1 MNYDFDR
8 GLNLEEM
15 RSITNDII
23 ERFNKLQK
31 YATEKGFPICL
42 NTETSVPLELYW
54 HDDYDGR
61 ILVDK
66 YLSNIQKKCPK
77 CGNLLHPSDVV
88 GYTYVCY
95 QCDENFY
102 EIETIDKDD
111 KNGR

>member
-8 GLNLEEM
+8 GISLEKQRE
-15 RSITNDII
+15 ITNKII
-23 ERFNKLQK
+23 KKFNKLQK
-31 YATEKGFPICL
+31 EATELGFPICL
-42 NTETSVPLELYW
+42 NTQTSVPLELYW

-66 YLSNIQKKCPK
+66 ELSNIQKKCPR

-88 GYTYVCY
+88 GYEYVCY

-102 EIETIDKDD
+102 DCEL
-111 KNGR
+111 

>member
-8 GLNLEEM
+8 GMTLERQRE
-15 RSITNDII
+15 ITSKII
-23 ERFNKLQK
+23 EKFNRLQEE
-31 YATEKGFPICL
+31 ATELGFPICL
-42 NTETSVPLELYW
+42 STQTSAPLELYW

-66 YLSNIQKKCPK
+66 ELSSMQKKCPR

-88 GYTYVCY
+88 GYEYVCY

-102 EIETIDKDD
+102 ECEVIDY
-111 KNGR
+111 RS